1 MTLAIYLAILPVSE
15 AGDFPVPSSA
25 LRAALRSGHA
35 WRQVAD
41 HEPLMAVSQ
50 KIENQQLP
58 TNTHTHTH
66 IYIYKFIYM

>member
-58 TNTHTHTH
+58 TKHTHT
-66 IYIYKFIYM
+66 YI